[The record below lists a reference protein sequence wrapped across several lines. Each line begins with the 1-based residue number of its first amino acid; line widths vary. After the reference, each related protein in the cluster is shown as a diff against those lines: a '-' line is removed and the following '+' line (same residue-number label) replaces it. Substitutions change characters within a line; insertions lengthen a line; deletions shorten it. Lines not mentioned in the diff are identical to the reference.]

1 MNDVTRRFRARPTIN
16 LVVTNNIGRLCWPPA
31 QLSGHLDFFQNT
43 CRYCKYR
50 SAGLQEISIPMKPHL
65 ERSSKSPAARS
76 LGGGSKPPACKC
88 CFSSTRGL
96 LTCSRTSGYPA
107 VCWAGARGKC
117 EGWRGAVNYDSR
129 KPSPSIFQNSPPSN
143 RKWMPRDVGYWPVV
157 TQCVSGKAGKG
168 PQVSI

>member
-1 MNDVTRRFRARPTIN
+1 MGLISALTVVYLQSKPAPSHAASHRSQAPKTATVKTDPLLLSALKRHPQVNDVTRRFRARPAIN

-65 ERSSKSPAARS
+65 ERFSKSPTAKS
-76 LGGGSKPPACKC
+76 LRGGSESPACKML
-88 CFSSTRGL
+88 FFNHLR
-96 LTCSRTSGYPA
+96 LTCSGTSGYPA

-117 EGWRGAVNYDSR
+117 
-129 KPSPSIFQNSPPSN
+129 
-143 RKWMPRDVGYWPVV
+143 
-157 TQCVSGKAGKG
+157 
-168 PQVSI
+168 